1 MALELSTEDKL
12 EYTFHAVTAGSLHFK
27 VRAAND
33 AHIALTTGPA
43 ESDPMIEVFIGGWG
57 NTKSVIRR
65 NRTKPDKVEV
75 ETPDILSAGEYRGFW
90 IRWETGVIEVGK
102 EGESAPFMA
111 WQDPEPF
118 GIGHYGVCTGWGAS
132 GSWIIEG
139 GDEIGTGDNLQY
151 VYKPIPRGAL
161 EIDVRSPSNAHIS
174 LTTASQETEPMY
186 ELILGGWENT
196 ASVIR
201 YNRQKPDK
209 VRQDTPGLL
218 SNDEFRRFI
227 IEWNNGHIS
236 VKRNGAILVEWQ
248 DPTPIGVSHFGVRT
262 AWGAQGQWKIRTF
275 DPRRASSASTAAPSA
290 PGWAAPSAPSGGT
303 PTWVDAKAGEV
314 PPNAVP
320 GGFDNEQLYVGRA
333 SHEGAL
339 IPGKVVPSHGV
350 CYVAWGGGE
359 HGKEEYQ
366 VLCGCDAVWLPAVGG
381 EIPAGALPAGESE
394 DGEPLFI
401 GRAKHEGTMTV
412 GKVQASHNVCYI
424 PYGGQELGF
433 PEYEVLVAK

>member
-132 GSWIIEG
+132 GSWIIE
-139 GDEIGTGDNLQY
+139 
-151 VYKPIPRGAL
+151 
-161 EIDVRSPSNAHIS
+161 
-174 LTTASQETEPMY
+174 
-186 ELILGGWENT
+186 
-196 ASVIR
+196 
-201 YNRQKPDK
+201 
-209 VRQDTPGLL
+209 
-218 SNDEFRRFI
+218 
-227 IEWNNGHIS
+227 
-236 VKRNGAILVEWQ
+236 
-248 DPTPIGVSHFGVRT
+248 
-262 AWGAQGQWKIRTF
+262 
-275 DPRRASSASTAAPSA
+275 AAPSA